1 MLDAQ
6 FLESLN
12 RRRRAFPSIF
22 TLSLT
27 QAVVIL
33 KSNDFPHVSPMNS
46 RISRQNLEKTGKFLF
61 CHHEASSIFLTVA
74 GIANVSEPKRERR
87 AAKRQVFVGGLR
99 PRRGVREGGPEA
111 VARELTP
118 PSTPAHVAAF
128 IVDPRPISR
137 ARPFPSAVGSP
148 RANRQTHVSPVQD
161 SFRGLVV
168 AIVSGSAS
176 RLVGERSLRVNV

>member
-1 MLDAQ
+1 MPSRKRTSSCETPS
-6 FLESLN
+6 FL
-12 RRRRAFPSIF
+12 
-22 TLSLT
+22 
-27 QAVVIL
+27 
-33 KSNDFPHVSPMNS
+33 
-46 RISRQNLEKTGKFLF
+46 LEGYDR
-61 CHHEASSIFLTVA
+61 EE
-74 GIANVSEPKRERR
+74 GSER
-87 AAKRQVFVGGLR
+87 
-99 PRRGVREGGPEA
+99 GGPEA

-128 IVDPRPISR
+128 TVDPRPISR
-137 ARPFPSAVGSP
+137 ARSFPSAVGSP

>member
-1 MLDAQ
+1 M
-6 FLESLN
+6 
-12 RRRRAFPSIF
+12 
-22 TLSLT
+22 
-27 QAVVIL
+27 
-33 KSNDFPHVSPMNS
+33 
-46 RISRQNLEKTGKFLF
+46 
-61 CHHEASSIFLTVA
+61 TVA
-74 GIANVSEPKRERR
+74 GFANAEPKENVELRN
-87 AAKRQVFVGGLR
+87 AKFFVGGLR

-128 IVDPRPISR
+128 TVDPRPISR

-168 AIVSGSAS
+168 AIVSGRAS